1 MCIDIEQYLRI
12 RAALNALQIG
22 RIAELQLASFDLV
35 LIKRAVLFVI
45 F

>member
-1 MCIDIEQYLRI
+1 MV
-12 RAALNALQIG
+12 LNALQIG
-22 RIAELQLASFDLV
+22 RIAELQLANFDLA